1 MDTRDTLEAR
11 VIECKGISKNY
22 GGLAALLPATFTVTA
37 GEICAVLGPNGAGK
51 STLVKILTGLL
62 KATSGSAEV
71 CGFSSIDP
79 ALKTVVGILPE
90 SLALFNEL
98 TVGEHLELTGAVYK
112 VEKHETASRTQQ
124 LLRVLR
130 LEHGRQTFVREC
142 SYGMRKKTA
151 LAMALLPNPRALFL
165 DEPFEGIDPVTAE
178 TIRLLLRATAARGVT
193 ILLTSHILSLVDKI
207 ADHVVMINHGKIVL
221 DKKVCE
227 LPHGIGRVVFRPSGA
242 GDGGRFGWLG
252 SHA

>member
-1 MDTRDTLEAR
+1 MIACRSVT
-11 VIECKGISKNY
+11 KNY
-22 GGLAALLPATFTVTA
+22 GTLTALSDASFAVA
-37 GEICAVLGPNGAGK
+37 KGSVCAVLGPNGAGK

-71 CGFSSIDP
+71 CGVSSGD
-79 ALKTVVGILPE
+79 AGLKKIVGILPE

-112 VEKHETASRTQQ
+112 IEKHETARRTEQ

-130 LEHGRQTFVREC
+130 LEHGRQTFIREC
-142 SYGMRKKTA
+142 SYGMKKKTA

-178 TIRLLLRATAARGVT
+178 TIRLLLRTTAERGVT
-193 ILLTSHILSLVDKI
+193 ILLTSHILSLVDKV
-207 ADHVVMINHGKIVL
+207 ADQVVMINHGKIAL
-221 DKKVCE
+221 DKQVGE
-227 LPHGIGRVVFRPSGA
+227 LPQGLEELYFDLVERATVE
-242 GDGGRFGWLG
+242 DLGWLG